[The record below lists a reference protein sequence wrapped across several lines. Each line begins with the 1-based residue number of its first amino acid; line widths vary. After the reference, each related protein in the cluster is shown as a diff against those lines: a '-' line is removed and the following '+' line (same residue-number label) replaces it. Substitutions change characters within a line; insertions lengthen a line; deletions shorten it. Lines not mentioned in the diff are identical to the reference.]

1 MTAPSEKVKVPART
15 KWLIWGVA
23 ALLIALVL
31 GVALSLSLHAWY
43 INQNN
48 QRWCQFYAE
57 VTSAKLA
64 DPVLRVELEHLKV
77 ETGCR

>member
-1 MTAPSEKVKVPART
+1 MTTPSEKEKVPART
-15 KWLIWGVA
+15 RWLIWGTA
-23 ALLIALVL
+23 ILLTVLVL
-31 GVALSLSLHAWY
+31 GTAASLALHAWY
-43 INQNN
+43 IHQNN

-77 ETGCR
+77 ETGCQ